1 MNVSP
6 AFCHAAVQK
15 AASQVVVLESVPT
28 MGEEQLGSVKVEDNV
43 GERATGFVSL
53 REWKKD
59 NINLKAKD
67 LKAAEFNEHK
77 GY

>member
-1 MNVSP
+1 MSVSP

-15 AASQVVVLESVPT
+15 AASQVVVLVSVPT
-28 MGEEQLGSVKVEDNV
+28 MGEEQLGSGKVEDNV
-43 GERATGFVSL
+43 GERVTGFVSL